1 MGVGPECAGARYR
14 WLQAGSHDLRY
25 ELRDCVD
32 CADIAGP
39 PECQT
44 AEGICGCDPEAKR
57 LLDLAGAPGVTSFH
71 SLRLSRRLVQC
82 ELYMY
87 ILKN

>member
-14 WLQAGSHDLRY
+14 WLQAGSHDLRD

-57 LLDLAGAPGVTSFH
+57 VPDPAGAPGVVSF
-71 SLRLSRRLVQC
+71 
-82 ELYMY
+82 
-87 ILKN
+87 ILCGCRGAWYSASFICIF